1 MTLTAEQVFHICS
14 ETITEA
20 RASVPE
26 DDRPHPLVGAS
37 LVGAD
42 GSILVRAHR
51 GERPKRHAEFCLLE
65 KAQEQGIDATS
76 CTLFVTL
83 EPCIRRGPD
92 KIPCAV
98 RVRQAGIKKVYIGTL
113 DPDPR
118 ITGRGEMYLMYEGIT
133 VEHFPSELAKELQA
147 ANRVIFDQF
156 RAAHFWDPPP
166 PSLYGAGG
174 MSPGSAKPLPA
185 NTRDGLL
192 YQTLDLMIS
201 SRGGIWIS
209 AGDLSWFRELQVA
222 FLAASLNRRE
232 VRVIHQI
239 EEDATGLH
247 AIAACLGSSVV
258 RLPAPAKLR
267 FTLVAPK
274 TATAA
279 AVCVDSATATLL
291 RMPED
296 EGLLELLT
304 DWFEDRWTGLTSTPG
319 RPVSVQRIEPEH
331 VLAALRVHVPQYRN
345 AHIGFEEVAIDS
357 VRPSTHLLESFKL
370 FRLNQFVALR
380 ARYDL
385 PDLARIDGSPWPLI
399 SLPVIERLPDGQMV
413 IIDGTHRTYCARA
426 RGEFRI
432 HAIVVD
438 NPNFDLPSQPPL
450 GWGRME
456 ILPRKLTRQE
466 RYKKFEPS
474 LFRPIRVAFE
484 SLATAQRT
492 GLAERKGT

>member
-1 MTLTAEQVFHICS
+1 MTLTAVQVLHICR

-20 RASVPE
+20 KASVPE
-26 DDRPHPLVGAS
+26 DDRPHPLVGAI

-65 KAQEQGIDATS
+65 KAQEQGIDTTS

-92 KIPCAV
+92 KVPCAV
-98 RVRQAGIKKVYIGTL
+98 RVCQAGIKKVFIGTL
-113 DPDPR
+113 DPDPG
-118 ITGRGEMYLMYEGIT
+118 ITGRGEMHLMYEGIT
-133 VEHFPSELAKELQA
+133 VEHFPPELAKVLQA
-147 ANRVIFDQF
+147 ANKVFFDRF

-166 PSLYGAGG
+166 PSLYGASGT
-174 MSPGSAKPLPA
+174 SPGSAKPMPA

-201 SRGGIWIS
+201 SRRGIWIS

-222 FLAASLNRRE
+222 FLAASLNRQE

-239 EEDATGLH
+239 EDGVTGLP

-258 RLPAPAKLR
+258 GLPSPAKLR
-267 FTLVAPK
+267 FTLIDPK
-274 TATAA
+274 TDTAA
-279 AVCVDSATATLL
+279 AVCVDSANATLL

-296 EGLLELLT
+296 EGFLELLT
-304 DWFEDRWTGLTSTPG
+304 GWFEGRWAGLTPTPG
-319 RPVSVQRIEPEH
+319 RPVSVHRIEPEH

-345 AHIGFEEVAIDS
+345 AHIDFEEVAIDS
-357 VRPSTHLLESFKL
+357 VRPATHALESFKL
-370 FRLNQFVALR
+370 FRLNQFAALWR
-380 ARYDL
+380 RYDL
-385 PDLARIDGSPWPLI
+385 PDLALIEGSPWPLI
-399 SLPVIERLPDGQMV
+399 NLPVVERLPDGQMV

-426 RGEFRI
+426 RGESRI
-432 HAIVVD
+432 HAIVID
-438 NPNFDLPSQPPL
+438 NPNFDLPSQPPP
-450 GWGRME
+450 GWDHME

-474 LFRPIRVAFE
+474 LFRPICAAFE
-484 SLATAQRT
+484 SLATAQ
-492 GLAERKGT
+492 